1 MPSADYWAKSEAV
14 SCGFSWAVRPPTV
27 GVATLDALD
36 AHGQLY
42 AGAGAAQFHAD
53 TLEGRPLNLAG
64 GTDTYLSFRFQP
76 GGWAEMAPA
85 PGDSLLVDFY
95 QPDLAEWRTVWRA
108 SLASTR
114 RSVSQHL
121 RSAGGDFEES
131 VTDAPSAFS
140 QFFRAMIPVAANY
153 CADGFRFRFRNLAS
167 IPAGRGIRGIGI
179 SIRCI
184 STRTVLRRTL
194 RLKMWPAPR
203 CPRFPLR
210 SIVPFPHQHLPSS

>member
-1 MPSADYWAKSEAV
+1 MRKPLFKLLFSVVSICWLFWASGAVYAQERAHEVLIPVQHPVPARMASRSAAQAVVRSCKLRGGSLSLPFYDDFSREVPVPSADYWAKSEAV

-114 RSVSQHL
+114 RSV
-121 RSAGGDFEES
+121 
-131 VTDAPSAFS
+131 
-140 QFFRAMIPVAANY
+140 
-153 CADGFRFRFRNLAS
+153 
-167 IPAGRGIRGIGI
+167 
-179 SIRCI
+179 
-184 STRTVLRRTL
+184 TL
-194 RLKMWPAPR
+194 RKA
-203 CPRFPLR
+203 
-210 SIVPFPHQHLPSS
+210 